1 MSYSFSQHTE
11 AEPLPLRTLLIG
23 AALGVVFY
31 ALPFTRFVL
40 SYLVILVH
48 EFGHALFGWLFGYPS
63 IPAFDFM
70 YGGGVTMHDA
80 RQMPLVFI
88 VLGLLAVLAWRLR
101 RNLVGCLVVSGVA
114 LVYAMLA
121 FSSGHEVLVL
131 FMGHGTELVFCALFL
146 QRGLSGSAC
155 RIAAERP
162 LYVMLA
168 VFIWLHDLVFAY
180 RLATSDAARADYGA
194 AKGGGHWMDFDRI
207 ARDFLDLELS
217 TVAGLFFFSCVAA
230 PLAGWFFAAKRE
242 RIIDLAESL
251 IELDPRT
258 SRV

>member
-11 AEPLPLRTLLIG
+11 ASDLPWRTLLIG
-23 AALGVVFY
+23 AALGVVFQ
-31 ALPFTRFVL
+31 AIPFTRFVL

-80 RQMPLVFI
+80 RQLPI
-88 VLGLLAVLAWRLR
+88 VAIVIGGLAFLAWRLR
-101 RNLVGCLVVSGVA
+101 RNAAGFVVVA
-114 LVYAMLA
+114 SVSLVYALLA
-121 FSSGHEVLVL
+121 FTSGHEVLIL

-155 RIAAERP
+155 RLAIERP

-168 VFIWLHDLVFAY
+168 VFIWLHDLAFAY

-207 ARDFLDLELS
+207 ARDFLDVELAA
-217 TVAGLFFFSCVAA
+217 VATLFFLACVAA
-230 PLAGWFFAAKRE
+230 PLAGWLFAARRE
-242 RIIDLAESL
+242 RILDLAESL
-251 IELDPRT
+251 IELEPGAR
-258 SRV
+258 SL

>member
-1 MSYSFSQHTE
+1 MSYSFSQHTS
-11 AEPLPLRTLLIG
+11 AEPFPTRTLLVG
-23 AALGVVFY
+23 AGLGLIFY
-31 ALPFTRFVL
+31 AMPFTRFVL

-48 EFGHALFGWLFGYPS
+48 ELGHALFGWLFGYPS

-80 RQMPLVFI
+80 RQMPIVFI

-101 RNLVGCLVVSGVA
+101 RNLAGCLVASALA
-114 LVYAMLA
+114 LVYAILA
-121 FSSGHEVLVL
+121 FSSGHEVLIL

-155 RIAAERP
+155 RIPVERP

-168 VFIWLHDLVFAY
+168 AFIWVHDLVFAY

-207 ARDFLDLELS
+207 AREFLHVELGS
-217 TVAGLFFFSCVAA
+217 VAGIFFFACVAA
-230 PLAGWFFAAKRE
+230 PLAGWFFAEKRE

-251 IELDPRT
+251 IELD
-258 SRV
+258 SRA